1 MSLDIYIY
9 IYIFFFLSLERGLE
23 GNIQSGLIIIVG
35 SLFGA
40 QTQYDWDTSPMSQI
54 Q

>member
-1 MSLDIYIY
+1 MSLDIY

-40 QTQYDWDTSPMSQI
+40 QTQYDWDTSSMSQI